1 MSLRTDLER
10 LDATYRAGLTR
21 RQLGVSLAVDAL
33 FKKLTIADILAGTP
47 AVDDWLDKSTTIAMA
62 VRGKIADE
70 TATYF
75 TDLSRLTL
83 PGARPIA
90 TVIAEPPPLEQVR
103 TSLWV
108 TGVVSARKRIDATY
122 AAAPEAFQPM
132 APAGAPPLAFGS
144 GNSLL
149 EQAFLR
155 RAADPETPQPMRE
168 RAQQLMD
175 QGRQVALQEEA
186 AKSGEM
192 AGAAA
197 ARHAVNVSRDSA
209 IETAKADRRVI
220 GWVRVTSGRPCFFC
234 AALASRGPAYDDDSF
249 DESDPRF
256 EGPGRHKVH
265 DHCSCSLR
273 PVTSRSHEEWPA
285 LTQEFEDRWKA
296 LKEETNRLHGRNP
309 TMLDWRQDFAA
320 RQ

>member
-10 LDATYRAGLTR
+10 LDATYRAGLSR

-83 PGARPIA
+83 PGARPIS
-90 TVIAEPPPLEQVR
+90 TVIAEPPPLEQIR

-122 AAAPEAFQPM
+122 AAAPEAFRPST
-132 APAGAPPLAFGS
+132 AAGAPPLALGS
-144 GNSLL
+144 ANSLL

-155 RAADPETPQPMRE
+155 RAADPEAPQPQRE
-168 RAQQLMD
+168 RALQIIES
-175 QGRQVALQEEA
+175 GRQSSLQEEA

-234 AALASRGPAYDDDSF
+234 AALASRGPVYQDDSF

-256 EGPGRHKVH
+256 EGPGQHKVH
-265 DHCSCSLR
+265 DHCSGSLR
-273 PVTSRSHEEWPA
+273 PVTSRSHEEWPEA
-285 LTQEFEDRWKA
+285 SQEYEARWKA
-296 LKEETNRLHGRNP
+296 LSDQTNLDHGRNP
-309 TMLDWRQDFAA
+309 TMLDWRRAFTAA
-320 RQ
+320 

>member
-83 PGARPIA
+83 PGARPIS

-122 AAAPEAFQPM
+122 AAEPSRPAPSV
-132 APAGAPPLAFGS
+132 GATQGL
-144 GNSLL
+144 SLL

-175 QGRQVALQEEA
+175 QGRQSSLQEEA

-209 IETAKADRRVI
+209 IETAKADRRII

-234 AALASRGPAYDDDSF
+234 AALASRGPVYQDDSF

-256 EGPGRHKVH
+256 EGPGQHKVH

-285 LTQEFEDRWKA
+285 QSQEFEDRWKA
-296 LKEETNRLHGRNP
+296 LSVETNRLYGRNP